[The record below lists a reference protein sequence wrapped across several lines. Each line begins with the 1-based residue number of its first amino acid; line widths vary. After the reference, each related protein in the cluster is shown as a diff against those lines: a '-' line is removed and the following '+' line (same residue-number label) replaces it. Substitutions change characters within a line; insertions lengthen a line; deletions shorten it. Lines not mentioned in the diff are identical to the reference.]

1 MMRSMFSS
9 VSGLKSHQTKMD
21 VIGNNIANVN
31 TVGYKASR
39 TTFAEIFAQ
48 TISGAGSPDP
58 NTGRGGTNP
67 VQIGLGMNV
76 NAIDTLMGR
85 GSLQRT
91 DNITDLSIEGEGFF
105 VVRSGNEGTLM
116 FTRAGNFSIDKL
128 GNLVTAQGLNLL
140 GWQKY
145 EVDNEGNYVFDTQ
158 EGIKPLNLYEDEYNL
173 NKRIIAAQV
182 TSKAILA
189 GNLDATKAPV
199 GGYTGHAVVSEET
212 ASLGVIADDNDDSIP
227 DIQVD
232 TNGDGTVDA
241 PQNFDP
247 HFIVPLT
254 VYDEL
259 GNEYKLNVRFW
270 KNFTNTTTDDP
281 PVTTTSWY
289 YQVTGSGAEFS
300 GSSAGSAAVGFIQFD
315 SSGKIITGSSGGFD
329 TKPKITVKPDGSVG
343 SAPFTFEL
351 NFEKLSMYA
360 DDSSVKPTQVD
371 GYPPGTLTTFSIG
384 ADGILT
390 GVYSN
395 GRQQP
400 LGLVALAVFDNAAG
414 LQKAGNNLFLPTS
427 NSGDFSRAYR
437 PGTEGSGALNPG
449 TLEMSNVD
457 LAQQFTEMIVTQR
470 GFQANSR
477 IMTAA
482 DEILQE
488 LTNMKR

>member
-9 VSGLKSHQTKMD
+9 VSGLRSHQTKMD

-39 TTFAEIFAQ
+39 TSFAEIFAQ
-48 TISGAGSPDP
+48 TLSGAGSPDP
-58 NTGRGGTNP
+58 NTGKGGTNP
-67 VQIGLGMNV
+67 MQIGLGMNV
-76 NAIDTLMGR
+76 SAVDTLMGR

-105 VVRSGNEGTLM
+105 IVRAGLEGTPM

-128 GNLVTAQGLNLL
+128 GNLVTSQGLNLL

-145 EVDNEGNYVFDTQ
+145 EMDDEGNYIFDTQ
-158 EGIKPLNLYEDEYNL
+158 EEIKPLNLYEDEYNL
-173 NKRIIAAQV
+173 NKRIIAAKV
-182 TSKAILA
+182 TTKAVLA
-189 GNLDATKAPV
+189 GNLDATVTPV
-199 GGYTGHAVVSEET
+199 GGYTGNPVN
-212 ASLGVIADDNDDSIP
+212 GGDIDQIP
-227 DIQVD
+227 DTRDAAGNPV
-232 TNGDGTVDA
+232 TGGDGIPDDGSR
-241 PQNFDP
+241 NIDP

-254 VYDEL
+254 VYDAL

-270 KNFTNTTTDDP
+270 KNFTETTSDTP

-289 YQVTGSGAEFS
+289 YQVTGSNATASNATGY
-300 GSSAGSAAVGFIQFD
+300 IKFD
-315 SSGKIITGSSGGFD
+315 SEGRIITNDPDSTFNVR
-329 TKPKITVKPDGSVG
+329 PIITLDPDNSVG
-343 SAPFTFEL
+343 ADAFDFEL
-351 NFEKLSMYA
+351 NFEKLSMFA

-371 GYPPGTLTTFSIG
+371 GYPPGTLTSFSIG
-384 ADGILT
+384 SDGIIT

-400 LGLVALAVFDNAAG
+400 LGMVALAVFDNAAG
-414 LQKAGNNLFLPTS
+414 LQKAGSNLFLPTS
-427 NSGDFSRAYR
+427 NSGDFNRAFK
-437 PGTEGSGALNPG
+437 PGTEGAGSLNPG

-477 IMTAA
+477 VMTTA

-488 LTNMKR
+488 LTNLKR

>member
-31 TVGYKASR
+31 TIGYKASR

-48 TISGAGSPDP
+48 TMSGAGAPDP
-58 NTGRGGTNP
+58 NNGRGGTNP
-67 VQIGLGMNV
+67 MQIGLGMNV
-76 NAIDTLMGR
+76 NAIDTLMER

-91 DNITDLSIEGEGFF
+91 DNPTDLSIEGEGFF
-105 VVRSGNEGTLM
+105 IVRAGTEGTPM
-116 FTRAGNFSIDKL
+116 FTRAGNFAIDKL
-128 GNLVTAQGLNLL
+128 GNIVTAQGLNLL

-145 EVDNEGNYVFDTQ
+145 EIDNEGNYVFDSQ
-158 EGIKPLNLYEDEYNL
+158 EEIKPLNLYEDEYNM
-173 NKRIIAAQV
+173 NKRLIAAQV
-182 TSKAILA
+182 TTKAVLS
-189 GNLDATKAPV
+189 GNLDATKPPV
-199 GGYTGHAVVSEET
+199 GGYTDNAVGT
-212 ASLGVIADDNDDSIP
+212 ASMDQINDDVDPEGAATVDGDGIP
-227 DIQVD
+227 D
-232 TNGDGTVDA
+232 DGTS
-241 PQNFDP
+241 NFDP

-254 VYDEL
+254 VYDNL
-259 GNEYKLNVRFW
+259 GNEYKLNVKFW
-270 KNFTNTTTDDP
+270 KNFVDSEAHE
-281 PVTTTSWY
+281 TSWY
-289 YQVTGSGAEFS
+289 YMVTGNGAEFENS
-300 GSSAGSAAVGFIQFD
+300 GGERAAGVIKFD
-315 SSGKIITGSSGGFD
+315 SDGKIITDDPDFNVR
-329 TKPKITVKPDGSVG
+329 PPITVRPDPSVG
-343 SAPFTFEL
+343 TDEFTFEL

-371 GYPPGTLTTFSIG
+371 GYPPGSLVSFSIG
-384 ADGILT
+384 SDGILT

-427 NSGDFSRAYR
+427 NSGDFNRAYK
-437 PGTEGSGALNPG
+437 PGTEGAGTLIPG

-477 IMTAA
+477 IMTTS

-488 LTNMKR
+488 LANMKR

>member
-1 MMRSMFSS
+1 
-9 VSGLKSHQTKMD
+9 MD

-31 TVGYKASR
+31 TIGYKASR

-48 TISGAGSPDP
+48 TMAGAGSPDP
-58 NTGRGGTNP
+58 STGKGGTNP
-67 VQIGLGMNV
+67 LQIGLGLNV
-76 NAIDTLMGR
+76 SAVDTLMGR

-91 DNITDLSIEGEGFF
+91 DSPTDLSVEGEGFF
-105 VVRSGNEGTLM
+105 IVRAGREGTPH

-128 GNLVTAQGLNLL
+128 GNLVTSQGMNLL
-140 GWQKY
+140 GWQDY
-145 EVDNEGNYVFDTQ
+145 DVDNDGNYIFNTQ
-158 EGIKPLNLYEDEYNL
+158 EEIKPLNMFEDEYNL
-173 NKRIIAAQV
+173 NKRIIAAQSTTQAV
-182 TSKAILA
+182 LA

-199 GGYTGHAVVSEET
+199 GGFTGSEINGAAART
-212 ASLGVIADDNDDSIP
+212 IP
-227 DIQVD
+227 DTV
-232 TNGDGTVDA
+232 GAEGVAGADGIPDDGSI
-241 PQNFDP
+241 NKDP

-254 VYDEL
+254 VFDAL
-259 GNEYKLNVRFW
+259 GNEYKLNVSFW
-270 KNFTNTTTDDP
+270 KNFTETTGTP
-281 PVTTTSWY
+281 AVTTTTWFYSID
-289 YQVTGSGAEFS
+289 GSNTATPS
-300 GSSAGSAAVGFIQFD
+300 NATGFIQFN
-315 SSGKIITGSSGGFD
+315 SEGKIMTNDPANYNVEPTITLTPND
-329 TKPKITVKPDGSVG
+329 SVG
-343 SAPFTFEL
+343 AAPFNFEL

-371 GYPPGTLTTFSIG
+371 GYAPGTLTSFSIG
-384 ADGILT
+384 SDGVLT

-414 LQKAGNNLFLPTS
+414 LQKAGSNLFLPTS
-427 NSGDFSRAYR
+427 NSGDFSRALK
-437 PGTEGSGALNPG
+437 PGTEGAGSLNPG

-477 IMTAA
+477 IMTTA

>member
-9 VSGLKSHQTKMD
+9 VSGLRSHQTKMD

-31 TVGYKASR
+31 TVGYKSSR
-39 TTFAEIFAQ
+39 TSFAEIFAQ
-48 TISGAGSPDP
+48 TMSGAGAPDP

-67 VQIGLGMNV
+67 MQIGLGMNV
-76 NAIDTLMGR
+76 SAVDTLMSR

-105 VVRSGNEGTLM
+105 IVRAGTEGTPM

-128 GNLVTAQGLNLL
+128 GNLVTSQGLNLL

-145 EVDNEGNYVFDTQ
+145 ELDNEGNYIFDTQ
-158 EGIKPLNLYEDEYNL
+158 EEIKPINLYEDEYNM
-173 NKRIIAAQV
+173 NKRLIAAKV
-182 TSKAILA
+182 TTKAILA
-189 GNLDATKAPV
+189 GNLDATASPV
-199 GGYTGHAVVSEET
+199 GGYTDNET
-212 ASLGVIADDNDDSIP
+212 GNAEIDEIP
-227 DIQVD
+227 D
-232 TNGDGTVDA
+232 TREADGTEGSDGIPDDGA
-241 PQNFDP
+241 HNINP

-254 VYDEL
+254 VYDAL
-259 GNEYKLNVRFW
+259 GNEYKLNVSFW
-270 KNFTNTTTDDP
+270 KNFVETAGTP

-289 YQVTGSGAEFS
+289 YSVSCANATVTGGNN
-300 GSSAGSAAVGFIQFD
+300 FIKFN
-315 SSGKIITGSSGGFD
+315 SEGKIITDDPSDDFN
-329 TKPKITVKPDGSVG
+329 VKPVITLEPHDSIGADAFG
-343 SAPFTFEL
+343 FEL
-351 NFEKLSMYA
+351 NFEKLSMFA

-384 ADGILT
+384 SDGILT

-400 LGLVALAVFDNAAG
+400 LGMVALAVFDNAAG
-414 LQKAGNNLFLPTS
+414 LQKAGSNLFLPTS
-427 NSGDFSRAYR
+427 NSGDFNRAYK
-437 PGTEGSGALNPG
+437 PGTEGSGSLNPG

-477 IMTAA
+477 VMTTA

>member
-1 MMRSMFSS
+1 MFSS
-9 VSGLKSHQTKMD
+9 VSGLKSHQTRMD

-31 TVGYKASR
+31 TIGYKASR

-48 TISGAGSPDP
+48 TMAGAGSPDP
-58 NTGRGGTNP
+58 STGKGGTNP
-67 VQIGLGMNV
+67 LQIGLGLNV
-76 NAIDTLMGR
+76 SSVDTLMGR

-91 DNITDLSIEGEGFF
+91 DSPTDLSVEGEGFF
-105 VVRSGNEGTLM
+105 IVRAGREGTPH

-128 GNLVTAQGLNLL
+128 GNLVTSQGMNLL

-145 EVDNEGNYVFDTQ
+145 DVDNDGNYIFDTQ
-158 EGIKPLNLYEDEYNL
+158 EEIKPLNMFEDEYNL
-173 NKRIIAAQV
+173 NKRIIAAQSTTQAV
-182 TSKAILA
+182 LA

-199 GGYTGHAVVSEET
+199 GGFTGNSINGGAAQT
-212 ASLGVIADDNDDSIP
+212 IP
-227 DIQVD
+227 DTVNAAGAAGSDGIPD
-232 TNGDGTVDA
+232 NGNA
-241 PQNFDP
+241 NEDP

-254 VYDEL
+254 VFDAL
-259 GNEYKLNVRFW
+259 GNEYKLNVNFW
-270 KNFTNTTTDDP
+270 KNFTETTGTP
-281 PVTTTSWY
+281 AVTTTTWFYS
-289 YQVTGSGAEFS
+289 VDGSNTATPTN
-300 GSSAGSAAVGFIQFD
+300 ATGFIQFN
-315 SSGKIITGSSGGFD
+315 SEGKIMSNDPANYNVEPMITL
-329 TKPKITVKPDGSVG
+329 TPNAEVG
-343 SAPFTFEL
+343 ASPFTFEL

-371 GYPPGTLTTFSIG
+371 GYAPGTLTSFSIG
-384 ADGILT
+384 SDGVLT

-414 LQKAGNNLFLPTS
+414 LQKAGSNLFLPTS
-427 NSGDFSRAYR
+427 NSGDFSRALK
-437 PGTEGSGALNPG
+437 PGTEGAGSLNPG

-477 IMTAA
+477 IMTTA